1 MSQLSKFQ
9 KSKNADMI
17 YYDIVATNFQAQ
29 SSEDPDLRF
38 NETRTNSIIP
48 NTGDYYLS
56 IVRFSLDTYNLPNFI
71 CEIQP
76 NQGDSNLSIYSVTL
90 EYDDGAGNLTAVQ
103 TFVEWT
109 PQNQNTAVPIPPNQT
124 STGLQSTNT
133 DYYYCYSF
141 NYFVALINRAF
152 RDCMADLITNTGG
165 GASPIAS
172 AHQPV
177 LTWDVDSFK
186 AILNAE
192 EDYYKESL
200 ASKIRIYM
208 NPPLFALF
216 NSFPSY
222 NNGLT
227 GVADGKNYQLLVED
241 YLGINLIEF
250 PSAGSGATWT
260 AIQMFQELSTIDT
273 WTPVSSIV
281 FTSNTIP
288 IVPNQLSSPLIY
300 NEGQVVTGLGNNSN
314 FAMIVT
320 DFETNQQVYKPQIL
334 YSPTAEYRRI
344 DMTGNTPLTNIDLE
358 VFWRDKLGN
367 LNQFKLP
374 SGASATIKF
383 LFERKDKLGVK
394 ELAEEM

>member
-1 MSQLSKFQ
+1 M
-9 KSKNADMI
+9 
-17 YYDIVATNFQAQ
+17 
-29 SSEDPDLRF
+29 
-38 NETRTNSIIP
+38 
-48 NTGDYYLS
+48 
-56 IVRFSLDTYNLPNFI
+56 
-71 CEIQP
+71 
-76 NQGDSNLSIYSVTL
+76 
-90 EYDDGAGNLTAVQ
+90 Q

-124 STGLQSTNT
+124 STGLQATNT

-141 NYFVALINRAF
+141 NYFTALINRAF
-152 RDCMADLITNTGG
+152 RDGMADLITATGG

-172 AHQPV
+172 ARQPV

-186 AILNAE
+186 AVLNAE

-200 ASKIRIYM
+200 ASKIRIFM

-250 PSAGSGATWT
+250 PSAGSGTTWT